1 MADQSRTTAFAVPIE
16 DLPCAP
22 DDGDDVPRDRPRSAA
37 QVETTHLQLLQGET
51 KKFGATRTKHICG
64 AYRVEDSMV
73 VTDQRVLFL
82 WRRWLFGMSLMSC
95 EESFY
100 LDDLQ
105 FVCLVRMVRWV
116 WLYVALLC
124 ILIGAVLLAIGDAFK
139 PKTGYASTRYTTSTS
154 SYTAQT
160 GDQNT
165 YATWVAIG
173 VIILM
178 LGVAFLVVFVLKHL
192 GRGVYMSLN
201 FSRKDIGIVDWAGG
215 SWWRPRHSSTKR
227 LIKLKREKAQTSYNL
242 LNAIIHDK
250 FRVKV
255 ARREA

>member
-1 MADQSRTTAFAVPIE
+1 
-16 DLPCAP
+16 
-22 DDGDDVPRDRPRSAA
+22 
-37 QVETTHLQLLQGET
+37 
-51 KKFGATRTKHICG
+51 
-64 AYRVEDSMV
+64 MV

-82 WRRWLFGMSLMSC
+82 WRRWLCGMSLVSM

-116 WLYVALLC
+116 WMYVALLC
-124 ILIGAVLLAIGDAFK
+124 IIVGAVLLAIGDAFK
-139 PKTGYASTRYTTSTS
+139 PKTGYASSRYTTSTI
-154 SYTAQT
+154 SYTT
-160 GDQNT
+160 GDQNA

-173 VIILM
+173 VVILM
-178 LGVAFLVVFVLKHL
+178 LGVAFLAVFVIKHL

-227 LIKLKREKAQTSYNL
+227 LIKLKREKAQAAYNL

-255 ARREA
+255 VRREA